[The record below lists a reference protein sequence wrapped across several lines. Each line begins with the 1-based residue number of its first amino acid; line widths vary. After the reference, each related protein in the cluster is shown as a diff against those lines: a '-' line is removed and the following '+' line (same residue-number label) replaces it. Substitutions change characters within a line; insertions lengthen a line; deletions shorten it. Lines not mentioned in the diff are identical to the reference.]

1 MPDGEWLLRTTWTA
15 RGTLQRQ
22 NPGSLRCRGW
32 LDEGEQGSGQL
43 RFAQLVLFAGVVGAN
58 LGIHHGAPQ
67 RGKQSEDDHPG
78 VTVGQLRAVVEVAQ
92 HLVAA
97 LGVGVMV
104 GVALQVKQKQ
114 VGQQEVAVPGVVRV
128 GAFIAAVFQFAS
140 MQAIV
145 FDVVDDFQQGE
156 RHHRLAEEEQCT
168 EPAEGQRET
177 E

>member
-1 MPDGEWLLRTTWTA
+1 MAGR
-15 RGTLQRQ
+15 
-22 NPGSLRCRGW
+22 
-32 LDEGEQGSGQL
+32 GEQGSGQL
-43 RFAQLVLFAGVVGAN
+43 RFVQLVLFASVVGAN

-67 RGKQSEDDHPG
+67 RRKQGEDDHPG

-92 HLVAA
+92 YLVAA
-97 LGVGVMV
+97 FGVGVMV

-128 GAFIAAVFQFAS
+128 SAFIAAVFQFAS
-140 MQAIV
+140 MQAVV
-145 FDVVDDFQQGE
+145 FDVVNDFQQGE

-168 EPAEGQRET
+168 EPAEGQREA